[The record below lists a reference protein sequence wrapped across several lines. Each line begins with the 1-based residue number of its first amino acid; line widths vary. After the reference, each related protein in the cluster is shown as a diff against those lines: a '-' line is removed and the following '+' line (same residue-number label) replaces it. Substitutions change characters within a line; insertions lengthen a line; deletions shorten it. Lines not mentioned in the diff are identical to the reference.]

1 MDETTSDI
9 YSYWK
14 GNRTDSSLS
23 IDLGQVRNVSEVQ
36 IQWRYGGK
44 GKDFDIQIS
53 EDGETWTTWK
63 EIRGNQD
70 FLSTISA
77 DGEPVQARYVRMQGI
92 SSNSVSGYMI
102 QEFMVYEITDKT
114 ALADKLAEAQKIIA
128 EKGLGFETEDS
139 TDREL
144 FEAAVQAGAVNE
156 NALTTAD
163 DIEQA
168 AARLTAALEAQTEP
182 EPEKEYA
189 VTAGTADGAEITV
202 PEKSKAGETVTIK
215 VNVTDSD
222 KEIDTVTVTGA
233 SGDVEVT
240 KAGES
245 EYTFIM
251 PEEDVNVTVSLKD
264 KAADKTALADAIKL
278 AEEKQESDYTQE
290 TWGPFAEALAAAR
303 LVNENPAAKQSEVQS
318 ALDQLTAAMKAL
330 EEVAEEPIPEKPDKT
345 ALDQKIKEA
354 EALKESDYTSAT
366 WKAFRDAL
374 NTAKLVSADP
384 DADQAEVD
392 AALKNLENA
401 VKGLKPVQ
409 QQAEKPDQPGTAD
422 KAVETG
428 DTFGNGWICLMLLS
442 GAALAVIAVNRKKK
456 NLR

>member
-1 MDETTSDI
+1 MT
-9 YSYWK
+9 
-14 GNRTDSSLS
+14 
-23 IDLGQVRNVSEVQ
+23 
-36 IQWRYGGK
+36 
-44 GKDFDIQIS
+44 
-53 EDGETWTTWK
+53 
-63 EIRGNQD
+63 
-70 FLSTISA
+70 
-77 DGEPVQARYVRMQGI
+77 
-92 SSNSVSGYMI
+92 
-102 QEFMVYEITDKT
+102 
-114 ALADKLAEAQKIIA
+114 
-128 EKGLGFETEDS
+128 
-139 TDREL
+139 
-144 FEAAVQAGAVNE
+144 E
-156 NALTTAD
+156 NALTTSD

-189 VTAGTADGAEITV
+189 VTAGKADGAEITV

-233 SGDVEVT
+233 SGAAEVT
-240 KAGES
+240 KTGES

-264 KAADKTALADAIKL
+264 KAA
-278 AEEKQESDYTQE
+278 
-290 TWGPFAEALAAAR
+290 
-303 LVNENPAAKQSEVQS
+303 
-318 ALDQLTAAMKAL
+318 
-330 EEVAEEPIPEKPDKT
+330 DKT

-374 NTAKLVSADP
+374 NTAKLVSADT

-392 AALKNLENA
+392 VALKNLENA
-401 VKGLKPVQ
+401 ANGLKPVQ
-409 QQAEKPDQPGTAD
+409 QEIEKPDQPDTAD

-442 GAALAVIAVNRKKK
+442 GAALAVITVNRKKK
-456 NLR
+456 NLC